1 MSIAHQRGTVLR
13 EHRQGKNNGDM
24 FSDFIGTHLQETF
37 NRCRIPKDKRFV
49 LYKTVKKQEELWI
62 QLEESNLAY
71 LNSPGFN
78 PI

>member
-1 MSIAHQRGTVLR
+1 MSIAHQRGTVLC

-24 FSDFIGTHLQETF
+24 FSDFIRTHFQETF
-37 NRCRIPKDKRFV
+37 NRCSIPKDKRFA

-62 QLEESNLAY
+62 QLEESSLAY
-71 LNSPGFN
+71 LSSPGFN